1 MFNSFDEIRKKADS
15 VRNIDLSMLLQRHA
29 CTKDPLDKAKW
40 QTPRGIISV
49 NGQKFMNWTLGTGG
63 GGAIDLVIHLQG
75 VGFKDAVFWLYNNFS
90 LTSAQQ
96 NSPKRSYS
104 PKQILKLPQRDDGK
118 LLQVIHY
125 LTDQRRIPKKLIN
138 NLIESGKLYADVR
151 ANAVFLLLG
160 KKKKIVGAELRGTC
174 GIQWRGMA
182 PGSQKNQGCFY
193 LVGASTRKMVLCE
206 SAIDAVSCFVLHPEY
221 TAISTSGATANPAW
235 LQNFITKGCE
245 IYCGFDSDR
254 TGNMLS
260 DRPGMIGMKYF
271 KTIILEHPLQFEQLK
286 SFLKLHLSTT
296 NFI

>member
-1 MFNSFDEIRKKADS
+1 MFNSFEEIRKKADS
-15 VRNIDLSMLLQRHA
+15 VRNIDLSTLLQHHG
-29 CTKDPLDKAKW
+29 CTKDPQDKAKW
-40 QTPRGIISV
+40 HTPRGVISV

-75 VGFKDAVFWLYNNFS
+75 FGFKNAVLWLCNNFS
-90 LTSAQQ
+90 STSAQQ
-96 NSPKRSYS
+96 SSQKQSY
-104 PKQILKLPQRDDGK
+104 PQKQTFKLPQRDDGK

-125 LTDQRRIPKKLIN
+125 LRDQRCIPKELIN

-160 KKKKIVGAELRGTC
+160 KEKRIVGAELRGTC
-174 GIQWRGMA
+174 GTQWRGMA

-193 LVGASTRKMVLCE
+193 LVGTSTKKMVLCE

-235 LQNFITKGCE
+235 LQNFITKGCK

-254 TGNMLS
+254 IGNMLA
-260 DRPGMIGMKYF
+260 DKMIKLYPSI
-271 KTIILEHPLQFEQLK
+271 KRLHPSMHDWNEALQNY
-286 SFLKLHLSTT
+286 HP
-296 NFI
+296 